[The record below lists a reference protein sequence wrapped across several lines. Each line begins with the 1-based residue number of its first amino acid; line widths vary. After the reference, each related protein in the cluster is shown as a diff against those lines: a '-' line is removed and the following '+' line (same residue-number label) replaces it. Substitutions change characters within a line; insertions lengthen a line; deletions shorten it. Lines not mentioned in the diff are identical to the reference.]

1 MGSASQIKSAFRK
14 WDSKMLEWNFSG
26 QRNQRREF
34 DVRRSG
40 RSDIPALSLSQ
51 HSLQSDLIFKDK
63 KSLEIG
69 YHYRATRT
77 FLKQAYILIPNYVA
91 FTNGMAQLF

>member
-1 MGSASQIKSAFRK
+1 M
-14 WDSKMLEWNFSG
+14 EFSG

-69 YHYRATRT
+69 YQLLGKTTRT
-77 FLKQAYILIPNYVA
+77 FLKQAYCH
-91 FTNGMAQLF
+91 

>member
-1 MGSASQIKSAFRK
+1 
-14 WDSKMLEWNFSG
+14 MLEWNLSG

-69 YHYRATRT
+69 YQLLGKNNTNIPET
-77 FLKQAYILIPNYVA
+77 GIIPLIPNYVA
-91 FTNGMAQLF
+91 FTNGIYASYSRRFQ